1 VASDKAFDA
10 TPQRLERARREG
22 DLPRTAEL
30 GAVAAF
36 ASASLAAMLVAGT
49 LAQLAR
55 ALLTEAAAGHVRAL
69 TYAAFGALALAPAAA
84 AGAGALAAFVLA
96 QGRITVRFPALQ
108 LRRLDPFAGFKRLCS
123 AQTIFGLL
131 RGCAAAAA
139 TGALLAPAVL
149 DALQA
154 SARRSDPE
162 GMTSAALA
170 GVLRIVVAGVVTGAV
185 LAAADALLERA
196 SWRRRHRMSHA
207 ELKRELRQNE
217 ADPQVRG
224 RRRRAH
230 GQLVRGSLRRLRE
243 ATFVIANPTHVAVA
257 LEYRPPEVAVP
268 RVVLRALDAGAEAL
282 KQRAREL
289 DIPIVEDPALARG
302 LFASTRA
309 GEYIPRDSY
318 GAVARVVA
326 ALVHAG
332 RRRS

>member
-1 VASDKAFDA
+1 MAADKAFEA

-22 DLPRTAEL
+22 DLPRSAEL

-36 ASASLAAMLVAGT
+36 ASASLVTALGAGT
-49 LAQLAR
+49 LARLAR
-55 ALLTEAAAGHVRAL
+55 AILAEAAGGHVRAL

-84 AGAGALAAFVLA
+84 AGAGASVAFLLA
-96 QGRITVRFPALQ
+96 QGRIAVRFPTLQ

-123 AQTIFGLL
+123 AQTLFGLL
-131 RGCAAAAA
+131 RGCVAAAA

-162 GMTSAALA
+162 GIAAAALA
-170 GVLRIVVAGVVTGAV
+170 CALRIVVAGIVTGLG
-185 LAAADALLERA
+185 LAAIEVLLERA
-196 SWRRRHRMSHA
+196 SWRRKHRMSHA

-217 ADPQVRG
+217 ADPQLRG

-243 ATFVIANPTHVAVA
+243 ATFVIANPTHVALA

-268 RVVLRALDAGAEAL
+268 RVLLRALDAGAEAL

-289 DIPIVEDPALARG
+289 GIPIVEDAALARG
-302 LFASTRA
+302 LFASTSV
-309 GEYIPRDSY
+309 GDFIPRDAY

-326 ALVHAG
+326 GLVHAG
-332 RRRS
+332 RARH